1 MKMRNNGKFED
12 GLTCQFKIDVRN
24 STHFPASP
32 QKSQQFALNGLLLTK
47 VYNVWAKKV

>member
-1 MKMRNNGKFED
+1 MSLAFTGELCVMKMRNNGKFED

-32 QKSQQFALNGLLLTK
+32 QKSQQFAL
-47 VYNVWAKKV
+47 